1 MQAPPKPIAASVSL
15 KLPASVA
22 ALEAIGGSRVAAGLG
37 DGQIAI
43 WNGSAAA
50 SAQLFKPHTTR
61 ILAVGASA
69 DGRDLL
75 SLSADGVLAR
85 TALATP
91 DAPATQKIDTGA
103 ARIVAAAFSSDGS
116 TLVTGGMLGELRV
129 FDTASG
135 ALKHR
140 LHRHRTE
147 IQCLAIRPGGST
159 IASASAEADLRI
171 WDGASGR
178 ELQAIVGDLS
188 LFAVTFSP
196 RDGTLASGGVDRRL
210 TLREPSAFKT
220 VGEFALKA
228 PLLVAALA
236 WSPDG
241 ALLALGDID
250 DATLSKGGLRV
261 LNATDRAVVAT
272 LEIPG
277 PASNL
282 VFADARLL
290 IGSGGPFLASWAI
303 P

>member
-1 MQAPPKPIAASVSL
+1 MQAPPKPIAVSVSL
-15 KLPASVA
+15 KLPADVA

-43 WNGSAAA
+43 WNGNDAAP
-50 SAQLFKPHTTR
+50 AQLLKLHATR
-61 ILAVGASA
+61 VLAVGATA

-85 TALATP
+85 TGLATP
-91 DAPATQKIDTGA
+91 DAPVTQKIDAGA
-103 ARIVAAAFSSDGS
+103 VRIVAAAFSSNGS
-116 TLVTGGMLGELRV
+116 MLVTGGAFGELRV
-129 FDTASG
+129 FDIASA

-171 WDGASGR
+171 WDGTSGR
-178 ELQAIVGDLS
+178 ELQALVGDLS
-188 LFAVTFSP
+188 LFAVRFSP

-220 VGEFALKA
+220 VGELALKA
-228 PLLVAALA
+228 PQLVATLA

-241 ALLALGDID
+241 ALIALGDID

-282 VFADARLL
+282 VFVSARLL
-290 IGSGGPFLASWAI
+290 IGSGGPFLASWTT

>member
-1 MQAPPKPIAASVSL
+1 MQGPRKPVAISVSL
-15 KLPASVA
+15 KLPAAVT

-50 SAQLFKPHTTR
+50 PAQLFKPHTTR
-61 ILAVGASA
+61 ILAVSATA

-85 TALATP
+85 TALA
-91 DAPATQKIDTGA
+91 APAAPGIQKIDAGP
-103 ARIVAAAFSSDGS
+103 ARIVAAAFSSDAS
-116 TLVTGGMLGELRV
+116 MLVTGGAFGELRV
-129 FDTASG
+129 FDTAPA

-147 IQCLAIRPGGST
+147 IQSLAIRPGGRT

-196 RDGTLASGGVDRRL
+196 RDGTLA
-210 TLREPSAFKT
+210 
-220 VGEFALKA
+220 
-228 PLLVAALA
+228 
-236 WSPDG
+236 
-241 ALLALGDID
+241 
-250 DATLSKGGLRV
+250 
-261 LNATDRAVVAT
+261 
-272 LEIPG
+272 
-277 PASNL
+277 
-282 VFADARLL
+282 
-290 IGSGGPFLASWAI
+290 
-303 P
+303 